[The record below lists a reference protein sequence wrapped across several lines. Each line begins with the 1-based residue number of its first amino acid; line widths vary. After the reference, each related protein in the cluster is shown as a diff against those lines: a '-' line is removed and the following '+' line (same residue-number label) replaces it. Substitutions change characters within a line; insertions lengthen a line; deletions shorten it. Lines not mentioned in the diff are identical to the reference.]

1 MNTQLLQDIRKNK
14 TKRAY
19 EQEILDC
26 SHDVIIDF
34 CDEHCLLMPDINDI
48 KQVSNFMLLNV
59 FTPEYNYAYE
69 RKRTPNIYQRVEEWA
84 MNRMTFDCYHY
95 DICLWLVKND
105 LVHKDFM
112 PANGDLTTNMQLA
125 GARHFQYIA
134 RTLINNARHDVI
146 YKLQNLNIK

>member
-1 MNTQLLQDIRKNK
+1 MNTQLLQDIRKGK

-26 SHDVIIDF
+26 SHDVIKEFGGNIDLNNINQV
-34 CDEHCLLMPDINDI
+34 CDY
-48 KQVSNFMLLNV
+48 MLINV
-59 FTPEYNYAYE
+59 FNVEYNHAYE

-84 MNRMTFDCYHY
+84 MNRMTFGCYHY
-95 DICLWLVKND
+95 DICEWLSEND

-134 RTLINNARHDVI
+134 KTLINNASNDVLS
-146 YKLQNLNIK
+146 KLY